1 MIKQCWTPISGG
13 LVTMLLKVDS
23 LSAGYGQTK
32 AVENVTFNVDVGRIT
47 ALIGP
52 NGAGKSTL
60 LKALSGTLESYGG
73 RITEGSILLNEEP
86 IAKLRADQ
94 LVTKGLTLVPD
105 GRRLFKHMTVQENLE
120 MGGFTLTDKE
130 LFNLNY
136 DRVLTLFPKL
146 DPLRPQKAGSLS
158 GGEQQMLAIGRALMT
173 NPKLLL
179 IDEPSLGLAPRLLN
193 DVFEKIANLRNEQII
208 GVVVVEQNVHEVL
221 KIADDV
227 VALKLGQAAYV
238 GSAADLRGNDS
249 RLKEIFLY

>member
-1 MIKQCWTPISGG
+1 
-13 LVTMLLKVDS
+13 MLLKVDS
-23 LSAGYGQTK
+23 LSAGYGHTK
-32 AVENVTFNVDVGRIT
+32 AVENVAFNVDVGRIT

-52 NGAGKSTL
+52 NGAGKSTV

-73 RITEGSILLNEEP
+73 AITKGSLLLDGKP
-86 IAKLRADQ
+86 ITGMRADQ

-120 MGGFTLTDKE
+120 MGGFTVEDKK
-130 LFNLNY
+130 LFGLNY
-136 DRVLTLFPKL
+136 DRVLTLFPEL
-146 DPLRPQKAGSLS
+146 DPLRPRKAGSLS

-179 IDEPSLGLAPRLLN
+179 IDEPSLGLAPRLLD

-208 GVVVVEQNVHEVL
+208 GIVVVEQNVHEVL

-238 GSAADLRGNDS
+238 GSAEKLREDPKE
-249 RLKEIFLY
+249 LKRIFL